1 MFYSHTLL
9 RKEPSIQFSVL
20 FTKTFSRILQTIWS
34 LIMELANEIKKKIV
48 SAFHLDCNLLEYF
61 LQAIFYLYSVAQFL
75 SILVLLVNLLYLIFI
90 ASSIV
95 FEY

>member
-20 FTKTFSRILQTIWS
+20 FTKTCSRILQTIWS
-34 LIMELANEIKKKIV
+34 LIMELANEIKKN
-48 SAFHLDCNLLEYF
+48 SLGFSLDCNLLEYF

-75 SILVLLVNLLYLIFI
+75 SILVL
-90 ASSIV
+90 
-95 FEY
+95 